1 MRQDIS
7 FCLSNHLSMKDISQT
22 NAAVGE
28 EPLDLFKQLEA
39 KNAQLQMQVDELT
52 AKVLWYEEQHRLSK
66 QQKFGASSEKT
77 PPEQL
82 RFEDA
87 LLNEAELVADLK
99 QAEPTVETITYQRR
113 KQRGAREAKLAD
125 LPVETIEYQ
134 LPEAE
139 QVCPC
144 CNGPLHGMST
154 EVRQELKIIPA
165 EVKVVKH
172 VRHVYSCRHCE
183 RVGTETPV
191 ITAPMPKPAAPGSLA
206 SPSMLAFT
214 MAQKY
219 VMGMPLYRQEQQFAY
234 LGVELTRQTLANWTL
249 KAAERWL
256 QPLWERMH
264 THLLDQPIL
273 HADETTVQVLREDG
287 REAQTQSYLWL
298 YRTGREGPPIV
309 LYQYR
314 QTRGGENPR
323 DFLAGFRGYLHV
335 DGYPG
340 YHKVNNVTL
349 VGCWAHARRKFD
361 EALEAL
367 PDDKQKA
374 AVTAREGLEFCNR
387 LFDIERGAKDATAE
401 ERLKVRTAQ
410 SKPVVDAFLAWLRMQ
425 RPRVLPKSTL
435 GAAIAYCLNQ
445 WDKLVVFL
453 QDGRLELDNN
463 RSERSIKPFVIG
475 RKNWLFS
482 NTPRGATASATIYS
496 IIETAKENG
505 LKPYAYL
512 HWLFEAMP
520 QVENL
525 NDPATLDRFLPWSE
539 TVPPEFKLVQA

>member
-7 FCLSNHLSMKDISQT
+7 FCLSNRFSMKDTPET
-22 NAAVGE
+22 NAAVGD

-39 KNAQLQMQVDELT
+39 KNAQLQMKVDELS
-52 AKVLWYEEQHRLSK
+52 AKVQWYEEQLRLGK
-66 QQKFGASSEKT
+66 QKQFGASSEKT
-77 PPEQL
+77 PPEQM
-82 RFEDA
+82 RFENA
-87 LLNEAELVADLK
+87 LLNEAELVADPK

-113 KQRGAREAKLAD
+113 KQRGEREAKLAD

-172 VRHVYSCRHCE
+172 IRHVYSCRRCE
-183 RVGTETPV
+183 REGTETPV

-256 QPLWERMH
+256 QPLYERMH
-264 THLLDQPIL
+264 THLLAQPIL

-340 YHKVNNVTL
+340 YHKVKGVTL

-361 EALEAL
+361 EALKAL

-387 LFDIERGAKDATAE
+387 LFDIEREAKDATAE

-410 SKPVVDAFLAWLRMQ
+410 SKPVVDAFLAWLHMQ
-425 RPRVLPKSTL
+425 RPRVLPKSIL

-445 WDKLVVFL
+445 QEKLIAFL

-482 NTPRGATASATIYS
+482 NTPRGAKGSATIYS
-496 IIETAKENG
+496 IIESAKENG
-505 LKPYAYL
+505 LKPYGYL
-512 HWLFEAMP
+512 HWLFETMP
-520 QVENL
+520 QLENL
-525 NDPATLDRFLPWSE
+525 TDPATLDRFLPWSKS
-539 TVPPEFKLVQA
+539 VPQEYRLVHA

>member
-1 MRQDIS
+1 
-7 FCLSNHLSMKDISQT
+7 MKDTPET

-28 EPLDLFKQLEA
+28 QPLEQFQQLEA
-39 KNAQLQMQVDELT
+39 QNAQLQMKVDELT
-52 AKVLWYEEQHRLSK
+52 AKVQWYEEQLRLSK
-66 QQKFGASSEKT
+66 QKKFGASSEKT

-87 LLNEAELVADLK
+87 LLNEAELVADPK

-113 KQRGAREAKLAD
+113 KQCGEREAKLQD
-125 LPVETIEYQ
+125 LPVETVEYQ
-134 LPEAE
+134 LPTEE
-139 QVCPC
+139 RVCPC
-144 CNGPLHGMST
+144 CNGPLHVMST

-172 VRHVYSCRHCE
+172 VRHVYACRQCE
-183 RVGTETPV
+183 REGTETPV

-219 VMGMPLYRQEQQFAY
+219 VMGIPLYRQEQQFAY

-256 QPLWERMH
+256 QPLYERMH
-264 THLLDQPIL
+264 AHLLAQPVL

-287 REAQTQSYLWL
+287 REAQTPSYLWL

-323 DFLAGFRGYLHV
+323 DFLAGFHGYLHV

-340 YHKVNNVTL
+340 YHKVANVTL

-361 EALEAL
+361 EALKAL

-387 LFDIERGAKDATAE
+387 LFAIERESRDATAE
-401 ERLKVRTAQ
+401 ERLKVRTEQ

-453 QDGRLELDNN
+453 QDGRVELDNN
-463 RSERSIKPFVIG
+463 KSERAIKPFVIG

-482 NTPRGATASATIYS
+482 NTPRGAKASATIYS
-496 IIETAKENG
+496 VIETAKENRV
-505 LKPYAYL
+505 KPFSYL
-512 HWLFEAMP
+512 QWLFETMP
-520 QVENL
+520 QLEDLSDN
-525 NDPATLDRFLPWSE
+525 AALDRLLPWSE
-539 TVPPEFKLVQA
+539 TLPQDFKLVQS

>member
-1 MRQDIS
+1 
-7 FCLSNHLSMKDISQT
+7 MKETPET

-28 EPLDLFKQLEA
+28 QPLDQYQQLEA
-39 KNAQLQMQVDELT
+39 KNMQLQMKVDELT
-52 AKVLWYEEQHRLSK
+52 AKVQWYEEQFRLSRQK
-66 QQKFGASSEKT
+66 KFGSSSEKT

-87 LLNEAELVADLK
+87 LLNEAELVADPK

-113 KQRGAREAKLAD
+113 KQRREREAKLQD
-125 LPVETIEYQ
+125 LPVETVEYE
-134 LPEAE
+134 LPEQE
-139 QVCPC
+139 RVCPC
-144 CNGPLHGMST
+144 CNGPLHVMST

-172 VRHVYSCRHCE
+172 VRHVYSCRQCE
-183 RVGTETPV
+183 REGTETPV
-191 ITAPMPKPAAPGSLA
+191 ITAPMPRPAAPGSLA
-206 SPSMLAFT
+206 SPSILAFT
-214 MAQKY
+214 MTQKY

-249 KAAERWL
+249 QAAERWL
-256 QPLWERMH
+256 QPLYERMH
-264 THLLDQPIL
+264 THLLAQPIL

-287 REAQTQSYLWL
+287 REAQTPSYLWL

-309 LYQYR
+309 LYQYKP
-314 QTRGGENPR
+314 TRGGENPR
-323 DFLAGFRGYLHV
+323 DFLAGFHGYLHV
-335 DGYPG
+335 DGYSG
-340 YHKVNNVTL
+340 YHKVADVTL

-361 EALEAL
+361 EALKAL

-374 AVTAREGLEFCNR
+374 AVAAREGLEFCNR
-387 LFDIERGAKDATAE
+387 LFAIEREVKDATAE
-401 ERLKVRTAQ
+401 ERLKVRTEQ

-435 GAAIAYCLNQ
+435 GAAIAYCMGQ

-482 NTPRGATASATIYS
+482 NTPRGAKGSATIYS
-496 IIETAKENG
+496 LIETAKENG
-505 LKPYAYL
+505 LKPFNYL
-512 HWLFEAMP
+512 QWLFETMP
-520 QVENL
+520 QL
-525 NDPATLDRFLPWSE
+525 ADPSDPAALDQFLPWSKS
-539 TVPPEFKLVQA
+539 VPQDIKLVQE